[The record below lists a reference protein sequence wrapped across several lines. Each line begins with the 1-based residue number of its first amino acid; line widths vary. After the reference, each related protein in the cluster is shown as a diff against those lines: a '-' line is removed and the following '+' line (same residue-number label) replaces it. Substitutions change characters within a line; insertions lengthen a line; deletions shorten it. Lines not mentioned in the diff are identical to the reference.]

1 GRALGALQH
10 VAGEGAVDR
19 HGTGATACYRNG
31 VNVLLGPTA
40 QVRLG
45 ETADLAAV
53 ADQCGTVRTNPVDR
67 HRTTNG
73 CRATALDRAGQRGD
87 GQAVAATDVQPQC
100 LVRTGGHQPAVVD
113 QHLIFTVDH
122 VDHDGA
128 AHAGGITPRSV
139 DADTPDLAV
148 QGRVQRR
155 RTGQGD
161 ITVSQAGAALRVD
174 QVDRDGATHA
184 RRATGS
190 RQVEGDGPDACAQGG
205 LAGVDRQL
213 TGAQDYVFH
222 PCVGGISDPVEGGCP
237 AHGGAAAGTLPGQ
250 RGGHD
255 AALQAGIHGGIPG
268 QNGATVAH
276 TGRHILFHVGETD
289 SAAH

>member
-1 GRALGALQH
+1 YTPRHRQSSLSLHDALPICGQIECAHIQGTALDGRALGALKH
-10 VAGEGAVDR
+10 VAGEGADDR

-122 VDHDGA
+122 
-128 AHAGGITPRSV
+128 
-139 DADTPDLAV
+139 
-148 QGRVQRR
+148 
-155 RTGQGD
+155 
-161 ITVSQAGAALRVD
+161 
-174 QVDRDGATHA
+174 
-184 RRATGS
+184 
-190 RQVEGDGPDACAQGG
+190 
-205 LAGVDRQL
+205 
-213 TGAQDYVFH
+213 
-222 PCVGGISDPVEGGCP
+222 
-237 AHGGAAAGTLPGQ
+237 
-250 RGGHD
+250 
-255 AALQAGIHGGIPG
+255 
-268 QNGATVAH
+268 
-276 TGRHILFHVGETD
+276 
-289 SAAH
+289 